1 MNDLTRRQVL
11 TGSATVAVGM
21 TALPVVAVAVSQQS
35 TAASEDWIELE
46 TAIKETILDG
56 HRVRLRAYNGQI
68 PGPTMTV
75 VPGQTLRIRLKNS
88 LPPYDSSKWGGDHN
102 VPHGLDATNLH
113 VHGLDVLP
121 HIFEPLGTSDPMAPQ
136 IVIGPGEQ
144 KEYVFEIPE
153 DHPPGF
159 DFYHPHKHGA
169 TAVQV
174 VSGLAGAII
183 VRGAIDEV
191 PEIKAAREIPLAV
204 QDIGLFPSET
214 DPDLWTYEP
223 VQNAV
228 WQTFGGYVTIKGE
241 RTNLRGGFS
250 TGDYRLRYFLL
261 NGEPFFKET
270 HNDKPEEAIS
280 PVGTQLPVQRFRL
293 APGEVVRF
301 RMLNGSSDNLM
312 PIVVD
317 GHDVHQIAMDGV
329 NFPAVRTIPARS
341 AGDTSEQILLA
352 SANRSDFLV
361 KASSTPGIYRIR
373 QLAQKQQFLESA
385 EKVIAEIEVTGPAKD
400 MPLPDKLPIPTRG
413 YPLIEASEVK
423 RIRVIEFTGNTP
435 ALINTIVGGDY
446 LINNAIYAEQE
457 VPTVVNLNE
466 AEEWHLVVGTSHHGG
481 AEGHPFHIH
490 VNSFEVISINGVMV
504 PPGTIQ
510 DTVWVGVGQTVVI
523 RMRFKQWTGKSVYHC
538 HILPHEDVGMMQ
550 NFLIVDATQAGHKH
564 STVSSSS

>member
-1 MNDLTRRQVL
+1 MSALTRRQMLTSSAAVVL
-11 TGSATVAVGM
+11 GLSARPAAAAADPPVASG
-21 TALPVVAVAVSQQS
+21 
-35 TAASEDWIELE
+35 EDWIELE
-46 TAIKETILDG
+46 TAIKETAIDG

-68 PGPTMTV
+68 PGPTITI
-75 VPGQTLRIRLKNS
+75 VPGQTLRVRLKNS
-88 LPPYDSSKWGGDHN
+88 LPPYDSSQWGGDHN

-113 VHGLDVLP
+113 VHGLDVIP
-121 HIFEPLGTSDPMAPQ
+121 HIFEPIGTSDPLAPQ
-136 IVIGPGEQ
+136 IIVGPGEQ
-144 KEYVFEIPE
+144 KDYVFEIPE

-174 VSGLAGAII
+174 VSGLAGGII

-191 PEIKAAREIPLAV
+191 PEIKAAREIPLV
-204 QDIGLFPSET
+204 MQDIGLFQSE
-214 DPDLWTYEP
+214 DDADLWTYEP
-223 VQNAV
+223 VQNAI
-228 WQTFGGYVTIKGE
+228 WQTFGGFVTIGGE

-250 TGDYRLRYFLL
+250 TGDYRLRYYLL

-270 HNDKPEEAIS
+270 HNDTVGEETE
-280 PVGTQLPVQRFRL
+280 PVGTQLPVQRFTL

-301 RMLNGSSDNLM
+301 RMLNGNSDNLM

-329 NFPAVRTIPARS
+329 NFPSVRTIPARGE
-341 AGDTSEQILLA
+341 GDTSPQILLA

-361 KASSTPGIYRIR
+361 KASATQGIYQIR
-373 QLAQKQQFLESA
+373 QLAQKEQFLASD
-385 EKVIAEIEVTGPAKD
+385 EKIIAEIEVAGAPMD
-400 MPLPDKLPIPTRG
+400 MALPDELPIPVRQ

-423 RIRVIEFTGNTP
+423 RIRVIEFTGNVP
-435 ALINTIVGGDY
+435 PLINTVVGGDY

-457 VPTVVNLNE
+457 VPTVVNLND
-466 AEEWHLVVGTSHHGG
+466 AEEWHLVVGASHHGG

-490 VNSFEVISINGVMV
+490 VNAFEVISVNGVLL

-523 RMRFKQWTGKSVYHC
+523 RMRFKQWVGKSVYHC

-550 NFLIVDATQAGHKH
+550 NFLIVDASEDAHGH
-564 STVSSSS
+564 

>member
-1 MNDLTRRQVL
+1 
-11 TGSATVAVGM
+11 
-21 TALPVVAVAVSQQS
+21 
-35 TAASEDWIELE
+35 
-46 TAIKETILDG
+46 
-56 HRVRLRAYNGQI
+56 
-68 PGPTMTV
+68 
-75 VPGQTLRIRLKNS
+75 
-88 LPPYDSSKWGGDHN
+88 
-102 VPHGLDATNLH
+102 
-113 VHGLDVLP
+113 
-121 HIFEPLGTSDPMAPQ
+121 MAPQ
-136 IVIGPGEQ
+136 IVIRPGEQ

-550 NFLIVDATQAGHKH
+550 NFLIVDATRAGHKH

>member
-121 HIFEPLGTSDPMAPQ
+121 HIFEPL
-136 IVIGPGEQ
+136 
-144 KEYVFEIPE
+144 
-153 DHPPGF
+153 GF

-413 YPLIEASEVK
+413 YPLIEASEIK